1 MRVILVD
8 DEPLSLR
15 RLHQL
20 LNALPEVT
28 IVAECTGGKQAVTAI
43 RELKP
48 DVVFLDVQMPELNG
62 FEVVAAVSGEDLPLI
77 VFVTAYDEYAVRAF
91 DVLALDYIM
100 KPVAPE
106 RLRIACERAAAALTN
121 KEQRAAHNESVS
133 GLLRQ
138 LENDGR
144 AVRQPGAKTNRLLV
158 RAEDRIVMVKTD
170 DINWV
175 EAAGN
180 YVRIHAGK
188 ETYVIRETIG
198 RLESILDPA
207 RFARIHRST
216 VINLDSVKEMQP
228 WFSGEMLVIM
238 NDGTQLKLSRTY
250 RRQFEQHNRILS

>member
-20 LNALPEVT
+20 LNALPEIE
-28 IVAECTGGKQAVTAI
+28 IVAQCTSGRQAVAAI
-43 RELKP
+43 GELKP
-48 DVVFLDVQMPELNG
+48 DVVFLDVQMPEVNG
-62 FEVVAAVSGEDLPLI
+62 FEVVAAVSNEDMPLI

-106 RLRIACERAAAALTN
+106 RLRLACERAGAALTS
-121 KEQRAAHNESVS
+121 KERREARQENVG
-133 GLLRQ
+133 GLLQR
-138 LENDGR
+138 LEQDGR
-144 AVRQPGAKTNRLLV
+144 LRDAPAKTNRLLV
-158 RAEDRIVMVKTD
+158 RAEDRIVMLKTE

-188 ETYVIRETIG
+188 DTYIIRETIG
-198 RLESILDPA
+198 RLESILDPG

>member
-1 MRVILVD
+1 VRVILVD

-20 LNALPEVT
+20 LNALPEIE
-28 IVAECTGGKQAVTAI
+28 IVAQCTSGRQAIAAI
-43 RELKP
+43 GELKP
-48 DVVFLDVQMPELNG
+48 DVVFLDVQMPEVNG
-62 FEVVAAVSGEDLPLI
+62 FEVVAAVSRAEMPLI

-106 RLRIACERAAAALTN
+106 RLRLACERASAALTS
-121 KEQRAAHNESVS
+121 KERRAARQESVG
-133 GLLRQ
+133 GLLQQ
-138 LENDGR
+138 LEQDGR
-144 AVRQPGAKTNRLLV
+144 MRESAAKTNRLLV
-158 RAEDRIVMVKTD
+158 RADDRIVMLKTD

-180 YVRIHAGK
+180 YVRIHVGK
-188 ETYVIRETIG
+188 DTYMIRETIG
-198 RLESILDPA
+198 RLETILDPG

>member
-20 LNALPEVT
+20 LNALPDIE
-28 IVAECTGGKQAVTAI
+28 IVAECTNGKQTVAAVE
-43 RELKP
+43 ELKP
-48 DVVFLDVQMPELNG
+48 DVVFLDVQMPEMNG
-62 FEVVAAVSGEDLPLI
+62 FEVVAAIAGDDMPLI

-91 DVLALDYIM
+91 DVLALDYLM

-106 RLRIACERAAAALTN
+106 RLHRACERAAAAQTS
-121 KEQRAAHNESVS
+121 KERRVAHQQQVS
-133 GLLRQ
+133 GLLHQ
-138 LENDGR
+138 LELNGR
-144 AVRQPGAKTNRLLV
+144 QHESAAKTNRLLV
-158 RAEDRIVMVKTD
+158 RADDRIVMLKTD

-207 RFARIHRST
+207 HFARIHRST

-228 WFSGEMLVIM
+228 WFLGELLVIM

-250 RRQFEQHNRILS
+250 RRQFEQQHRILS

>member
-20 LNALPEVT
+20 LNVLPEIE
-28 IVAECTGGKQAVTAI
+28 IVAQCTSGKDAIAAI

-48 DVVFLDVQMPELNG
+48 DVVFLDVQMPEVNG
-62 FEVVAAVSGEDLPLI
+62 FEVIAAVAGEDMPLL

-106 RLRIACERAAAALTN
+106 RLRVACERAAAALSS
-121 KEQRAAHNESVS
+121 KERREARNEGVG
-133 GLLRQ
+133 GLLQQ
-138 LENDGR
+138 LATDGR
-144 AVRQPGAKTNRLLV
+144 MSEPVARTNRLLV
-158 RAEDRIVMVKTD
+158 RAEDRIVMLKTD

-188 ETYVIRETIG
+188 DTFMIRETIG
-198 RLESILDPA
+198 RLESILDPG

>member
-1 MRVILVD
+1 VILVD

-20 LNALPEVT
+20 LNALPEIE
-28 IVAECTGGKQAVTAI
+28 IVAQCTSGRQAIAAI
-43 RELKP
+43 GELKP
-48 DVVFLDVQMPELNG
+48 DVVFLDVQMPEVNG
-62 FEVVAAVSGEDLPLI
+62 FEVVAAVSRAEMPLI

-106 RLRIACERAAAALTN
+106 RLRLACERASAALTS
-121 KEQRAAHNESVS
+121 KERRAARQESVG
-133 GLLRQ
+133 GLLQQ
-138 LENDGR
+138 LEQDGR
-144 AVRQPGAKTNRLLV
+144 MRESAAKTNRLLV
-158 RAEDRIVMVKTD
+158 RADDRIVMLKTD

-180 YVRIHAGK
+180 YVRIHVGK
-188 ETYVIRETIG
+188 DTYMIRETIG
-198 RLESILDPA
+198 RLETILDPG